1 MVIDPLLGKIS
12 VVMELVNIC
21 TVVVLNTSEIVRS
34 SVAKVLLSVDAT
46 CAAGDMAG
54 EGVVDVDEK
63 VNSGGF

>member
-34 SVAKVLLSVDAT
+34 SVAKVLLSVDASR
-46 CAAGDMAG
+46 AAG
-54 EGVVDVDEK
+54 EGVVDEDVK
-63 VNSGGF
+63 VNRGGF